1 MGVEGRLEDELSKMK
16 LEMHKKE
23 DRISGVSAEFER
35 LKDNVEKLKD
45 LKISFKRFEN
55 TFGSNFG
62 LLSHDL
68 DNLKTA
74 FELLRITSS
83 ANSKSK
89 IKTKVNIKQ
98 PKQPPKKP

>member
-1 MGVEGRLEDELSKMK
+1 MNSLVSSQEFARVEGRLENELRQMK

-23 DRISGVSAEFER
+23 DKISSVSAEFE
-35 LKDNVEKLKD
+35 KVQDSVEKLND

-74 FELLRITSS
+74 FELLKMTSFATYKGS
-83 ANSKSK
+83 NK
-89 IKTKVNIKQ
+89 
-98 PKQPPKKP
+98 

>member
-1 MGVEGRLEDELSKMK
+1 MGIEGRLEAELSKMK

-23 DRISGVSAEFER
+23 DRISRVSSEFER
-35 LKDNVEKLKD
+35 VKDNVEKLKD

-74 FELLRITSS
+74 FELLRMTSAS
-83 ANSKSK
+83 TSKSRS
-89 IKTKVNIKQ
+89 IWQESNN
-98 PKQPPKKP
+98 